1 MYCRLTE
8 ENARLNELI
17 MTLRGDIHSAERAH
31 SEQLQLATAA
41 LNSDWQA
48 QLDAA
53 AAGHASQLQAAADE
67 TLQQRQKTTDLEQKL
82 LGLEENLADA
92 QAMNRKQSDMLATA
106 QRASDVTAQQL
117 SQEKAERLEYENQVI
132 SLEKELCDFQ
142 QQVHTLQQSV
152 DAVKDD
158 MTATTQRCDA
168 ELAALKASHAAE
180 LSAEHERRT
189 ELQTQLDE
197 LRASSAE
204 QCDDLTAQLSS
215 ANATKLELETRLAA
229 VTSDLD
235 AASQEL
241 RTERE
246 NSSEARK
253 KQELSHLLDVEQL
266 TAKHAEQLA
275 AAAAAQQA
283 LSDQLSEKHAEQL
296 AAAAA
301 AQQALND
308 QLSEKATELVNL
320 KDKHE
325 QNVEQLLKDF
335 EAQKEQIVLTLD
347 NEKEEFAAKREADL
361 KAELEKKYDEKL
373 KTLAEE
379 DQAQF
384 TTLRLNYDALQTKM
398 QGMGLLCVCA
408 LVCEPDFVIYVVSSD
423 TSFKF
428 QYVVSEL
435 EEQLTQE
442 RAAAEQKE
450 QVLEEEKRRLQEAH
464 EAAMAQQRQEVR
476 QTLD

>member
-1 MYCRLTE
+1 
-8 ENARLNELI
+8 

-142 QQVHTLQQSV
+142 QQVHSLQQTV
-152 DAVKDD
+152 DSVKDD

-197 LRASSAE
+197 QRQRLHEQMLDQHRREPREQSQMSQQGTSAPPKPPSAKQDSLMSPPRHDLMTGIPASLIQQWTSASS
-204 QCDDLTAQLSS
+204 S
-215 ANATKLELETRLAA
+215 R
-229 VTSDLD
+229 
-235 AASQEL
+235 
-241 RTERE
+241 
-246 NSSEARK
+246 
-253 KQELSHLLDVEQL
+253 
-266 TAKHAEQLA
+266 
-275 AAAAAQQA
+275 
-283 LSDQLSEKHAEQL
+283 
-296 AAAAA
+296 
-301 AQQALND
+301 
-308 QLSEKATELVNL
+308 
-320 KDKHE
+320 
-325 QNVEQLLKDF
+325 
-335 EAQKEQIVLTLD
+335 
-347 NEKEEFAAKREADL
+347 
-361 KAELEKKYDEKL
+361 
-373 KTLAEE
+373 
-379 DQAQF
+379 
-384 TTLRLNYDALQTKM
+384 
-398 QGMGLLCVCA
+398 
-408 LVCEPDFVIYVVSSD
+408 
-423 TSFKF
+423 
-428 QYVVSEL
+428 
-435 EEQLTQE
+435 
-442 RAAAEQKE
+442 
-450 QVLEEEKRRLQEAH
+450 
-464 EAAMAQQRQEVR
+464 
-476 QTLD
+476 